1 MSWRKI
7 EKVWDEVRSAQQP
20 KRNLSKQPKE
30 GREVKLNTSEQL
42 QDLLS
47 VAFDNER
54 QVEFY
59 REFRSY
65 IDDFVV
71 GFKNRLVQM
80 EDADSEFWDSQ
91 RDELNKRLK
100 SFNDAREKLGMDYED
115 LIDYSGSDVSEA
127 IQIFANLY
135 GTAAELQD
143 AIDELKTQI
152 K

>member
-7 EKVWDEVRSAQQP
+7 EKVWDEVRLAKEP

-59 REFRSY
+59 REFRSFV
-65 IDDFVV
+65 DDFVV

-80 EDADSEFWDSQ
+80 EDADSEFWESQ
-91 RDELNKRLK
+91 GDELTRRLK

-127 IQIFANLY
+127 IQIFSNLY
-135 GTAAELQD
+135 GTAAEVQD
-143 AIDELKTQI
+143 AIDELKSQI

>member
-7 EKVWDEVRSAQQP
+7 EKVWDEVRLAKEP

-59 REFRSY
+59 REFRSFV
-65 IDDFVV
+65 DDFVV

-80 EDADSEFWDSQ
+80 EDADYEFWESQ
-91 RDELNKRLK
+91 GDELTRRLK

-127 IQIFANLY
+127 IQIFSNLY
-135 GTAAELQD
+135 GTAAEVQD

>member
-7 EKVWDEVRSAQQP
+7 EKVWDEVRAAKEP

-59 REFRSY
+59 REFRSFV
-65 IDDFVV
+65 DDFVV
-71 GFKNRLVQM
+71 GFKNRLVQL
-80 EDADSEFWDSQ
+80 EDADSVFWEGQ
-91 RDELNKRLK
+91 GDELTRRLK
-100 SFNDAREKLGMDYED
+100 SFNA
-115 LIDYSGSDVSEA
+115 
-127 IQIFANLY
+127 
-135 GTAAELQD
+135 
-143 AIDELKTQI
+143 
-152 K
+152 

>member
-54 QVEFY
+54 QIEFY

-80 EDADSEFWDSQ
+80 EDADSEFWESQ
-91 RDELNKRLK
+91 GDELTKRLK
-100 SFNDAREKLGMDYED
+100 SFNDARESLGMDYED

-143 AIDELKTQI
+143 SIDELKTQI

>member
-7 EKVWDEVRSAQQP
+7 EKVWDEVRLAQQP

-59 REFRSY
+59 REFRSFV
-65 IDDFVV
+65 DDFVV

-80 EDADSEFWDSQ
+80 EDADSEFWESQ
-91 RDELNKRLK
+91 GDELTRRLK

-127 IQIFANLY
+127 IQIFSNLY
-135 GTAAELQD
+135 GTAAEVQD
-143 AIDELKTQI
+143 AIDELKSQI

>member
-7 EKVWDEVRSAQQP
+7 EKVWDEVRLAKEP

-59 REFRSY
+59 REFRSFV
-65 IDDFVV
+65 DDFVV

-80 EDADSEFWDSQ
+80 EDADSEFWESQ
-91 RDELNKRLK
+91 GDELTRRLK

-135 GTAAELQD
+135 GTAAEVQD

>member
-7 EKVWDEVRSAQQP
+7 EKVWDEVRLAKEP

-59 REFRSY
+59 REFRSFV
-65 IDDFVV
+65 DDFVV

-80 EDADSEFWDSQ
+80 EDADYEFWESQ
-91 RDELNKRLK
+91 GDELTRRLK

-127 IQIFANLY
+127 IKIFANLR
-135 GTAAELQD
+135 GTAAEVQD

>member
-7 EKVWDEVRSAQQP
+7 EKVWDEVRAAQEP

-59 REFRSY
+59 RDFRSFV
-65 IDDFVV
+65 DDFVV
-71 GFKNRLVQM
+71 GFKNRLVQL
-80 EDADSEFWDSQ
+80 EDADSVFWEGQ
-91 RDELNKRLK
+91 ADELMKKLK
-100 SFNDAREKLGMDYED
+100 SFNAARESLGVDYED
-115 LIDYSGSDVSEA
+115 LIDYSGSDVNEA
-127 IQIFANLY
+127 IQIFANLR
-135 GTAAELQD
+135 GTAAELED
-143 AIDELKTQI
+143 SIDELKTQI